1 MDSNDWTS
9 HNGTGISNACLGL
22 CEKAHGP
29 SHVRTISFPACI
41 NTPCIV
47 MPSQGNAPSNE
58 QPASYVKK
66 QQYAF
71 GKTIGKGTY
80 SVVRSATRTLPDHTT
95 QPVAVKI
102 IKKDQLKQREHLIM
116 QEIEM
121 VRSLNHPHIIKLIDW
136 FESKDKFYL
145 VFEEAHG
152 GELFYRLMQG
162 RFTERAA
169 CRIIYVVLEA
179 IVYMHRNGIVHRDI
193 KPENILY
200 RSEAQDA
207 DIVLVD
213 FGIATHLYE
222 HTDTELHGMCGSV
235 GYAAPEVMA
244 RKGYGK
250 PVDMW
255 GLGVVTYCMLCG
267 FAPFSSVD
275 PKLFLEQVESATI
288 SFEGKYWDSVSAEGI
303 DFVQQ
308 CLNRD
313 PEQRITSEDALHH
326 AWFRLI
332 SNEMHESDDDGN
344 DISAGVR
351 ENYRSKW
358 KSVMATVRATKRIQA
373 LSNTHVEPLLEDSP
387 TSPLYSDD
395 DDDNNDDKHV
405 PNVPQR
411 APSSSWLEWLRSYLP
426 VYNYS
431 E

>member
-1 MDSNDWTS
+1 MVGPVRGDTWASPHASAFPSRRAHIPCLVMAS
-9 HNGTGISNACLGL
+9 HADASLYD
-22 CEKAHGP
+22 
-29 SHVRTISFPACI
+29 
-41 NTPCIV
+41 
-47 MPSQGNAPSNE
+47 

-66 QQYAF
+66 QQYTF

-80 SVVRSATRTLPDHTT
+80 GVVRSAVRTLPDHTT

-102 IKKDQLKQREHLIM
+102 IKKDLLKRQEHLIM

-152 GELFYRLMQG
+152 GELLYRLMQG

-255 GLGVVTYCMLCG
+255 GLGIVTYCMLCG

-332 SNEMHESDDDGN
+332 SVETHESDDDGN
-344 DISAGVR
+344 DISTGVR

-358 KSVMATVRATKRIQA
+358 KSAMATVRATKRIQA
-373 LSNTHVEPLLEDSP
+373 LSHTHAEPLHENPCPS
-387 TSPLYSDD
+387 SPLCSDEDD
-395 DDDNNDDKHV
+395 DHDNHSFGT
-405 PNVPQR
+405 PQR
-411 APSSSWLEWLRSYLP
+411 ATSSSWLEWLRSYLP

>member
-1 MDSNDWTS
+1 M
-9 HNGTGISNACLGL
+9 A
-22 CEKAHGP
+22 
-29 SHVRTISFPACI
+29 
-41 NTPCIV
+41 
-47 MPSQGNAPSNE
+47 SQADASSDD

-66 QQYAF
+66 QEYTF

-80 SVVRSATRTLPDHTT
+80 GVVRSAVRTLPDHTT

-102 IKKDQLKQREHLIM
+102 IKKDLLKRQEHLIM

-255 GLGVVTYCMLCG
+255 GLGIVTYCMLCG

-313 PEQRITSEDALHH
+313 PEQRITSEDALQH

-332 SNEMHESDDDGN
+332 SDEMHENDDDGN

-373 LSNTHVEPLLEDSP
+373 LSNTHVEPLREDVRP
-387 TSPLYSDD
+387 TSPLYSDE
-395 DDDNNDDKHV
+395 DDDNDDDKH
-405 PNVPQR
+405 PPSVPQH
-411 APSSSWLEWLRSYLP
+411 ATSNSWLEWLRSYLP

>member
-1 MDSNDWTS
+1 
-9 HNGTGISNACLGL
+9 
-22 CEKAHGP
+22 
-29 SHVRTISFPACI
+29 
-41 NTPCIV
+41 

-66 QQYAF
+66 QQYTF

-395 DDDNNDDKHV
+395 DDDNNDDNNV

>member
-1 MDSNDWTS
+1 MERLVGPVRGDTWAFPHASAFPSRRAYIPCLVMASDADTS
-9 HNGTGISNACLGL
+9 LY
-22 CEKAHGP
+22 
-29 SHVRTISFPACI
+29 
-41 NTPCIV
+41 
-47 MPSQGNAPSNE
+47 E

-66 QQYAF
+66 QEYTF

-80 SVVRSATRTLPDHTT
+80 GVVRSAIRTLPDHTT

-102 IKKDQLKQREHLIM
+102 IKKSSLKRQEHIIM

-179 IVYMHRNGIVHRDI
+179 IAYMHRNEIVHRDI

-255 GLGVVTYCMLCG
+255 GLGIVTYCMLCG

-332 SNEMHESDDDGN
+332 SDETCENDDDGN
-344 DISAGVR
+344 DISTGVR

-373 LSNTHVEPLLEDSP
+373 LSHTHAEPLHEDLCPS
-387 TSPLYSDD
+387 SPLYSDE
-395 DDDNNDDKHV
+395 DNDHDNHSFGA
-405 PNVPQR
+405 PQR
-411 APSSSWLEWLRSYLP
+411 TTSNSWLEWLRSYFP